1 MGSTYAA
8 IGPRPPAVLRASR
21 PLARSSSLSKPFTIS
36 GVQGEEYPSQRRP
49 RNIFEPLNYY
59 YYPWT
64 YAPISKG
71 SAVRSADH
79 DRQTPRRPR
88 ISGLLVVSLS
98 RTQRALSHCGHAP
111 KCISHPQPRSV
122 APGIAHNPASRAIA
136 H

>member
-1 MGSTYAA
+1 MWQRAARCGEMITVENGEIWCGEIDSTLVRMVGAEGK
-8 IGPRPPAVLRASR
+8 GPIR
-21 PLARSSSLSKPFTIS
+21 
-36 GVQGEEYPSQRRP
+36 G
-49 RNIFEPLNYY
+49 
-59 YYPWT
+59 PWT

-98 RTQRALSHCGHAP
+98 RTQRALSHCGHTP

-122 APGIAHNPASRAIA
+122 APGSSQLPASRAIESCSINT
-136 H
+136 HKQ